1 MKQWTKIS
9 WNETTKKIIRREVRK
24 VKKKTEGKPL
34 IIATNGNIT
43 MLFFDGKVYGNGIKE
58 VQFSHN
64 APDVPVVEV
73 MADNYPVVPMEMET
87 EMFKSYLESIMKNR

>member
-1 MKQWTKIS
+1 MR
-9 WNETTKKIIRREVRK
+9 ETEQR
-24 VKKKTEGKPL
+24 TEGKPL
-34 IIATNGNIT
+34 LIATDGKIT